1 MGNSEARLHKREV
14 ENKREKIEGL
24 ESMLK
29 KYEGTIL
36 LITHDKELL
45 NRLNPNLIIIDNKKL
60 IEFDGKYEEYIK
72 KKQKIVTP
80 ELEKIKNNKILL
92 EFRLTKIITEISTT
106 QDEKKKKG
114 LEEEYSEIKK
124 LLENFK

>member
-1 MGNSEARLHKREV
+1 
-14 ENKREKIEGL
+14 
-24 ESMLK
+24 MLK
-29 KYEGTIL
+29 NYEGTIL

-106 QDEKKKKG
+106 QDEKKKKWF
-114 LEEEYSEIKK
+114 EEEYSEIKK